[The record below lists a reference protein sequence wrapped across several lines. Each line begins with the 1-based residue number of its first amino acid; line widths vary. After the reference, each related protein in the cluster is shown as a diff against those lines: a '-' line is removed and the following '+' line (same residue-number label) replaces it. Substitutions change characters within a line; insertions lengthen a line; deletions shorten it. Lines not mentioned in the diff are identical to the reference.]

1 MSRDFLDGIR
11 RRLTTLNETI
21 SDDDL
26 LGPQFR
32 VGHSVVTPSD
42 EITNGIQWFKEVV
55 ETEIGPLL
63 DEYWFDTPDKA
74 RSAKEELLKGL
85 DR

>member
-1 MSRDFLDGIR
+1 MTALNKSISEDG
-11 RRLTTLNETI
+11 
-21 SDDDL
+21 L

-32 VGHSVVTPSD
+32 IGHSVVTPSYK
-42 EITNGIQWFKEVV
+42 ITNDVQWFTQVV

-63 DEYWFDTPDKA
+63 DEYWFDDPDKA

-85 DR
+85 DS